1 MRRFVL
7 CILLLAAATAAPLCA
22 QRDFL
27 TADEAD
33 QLRLAETPDD
43 RIKAYLTF
51 ARVRM
56 DMIDQTMAKDK
67 AGRSGFV
74 HDTLDE
80 LTKVI
85 EALDTAIDD
94 YLKHSKT
101 VTSLEAVAKTQR
113 DIATRLEK
121 ILNSEPKDLE
131 RYRFALTQTIEVAQ
145 DSAEMAEQDLKDRKR
160 GVITRDQE
168 LQKERE
174 SMMTPAQREEA
185 KKEQAKK
192 DQETINQKKKPTL
205 LRKGETVKG
214 GDPNKQD

>member
-1 MRRFVL
+1 MGMRRFLLLV
-7 CILLLAAATAAPLCA
+7 LLLAAPLSA

-56 DMIDQTMAKDK
+56 DMIDQAMSKEK

-74 HDTLDE
+74 HDTLEE
-80 LTKVI
+80 LSKVV
-85 EALDTAIDD
+85 EAMDTAIDD
-94 YLKHSKT
+94 YLKHGKSIA
-101 VTSLEAVAKTQR
+101 SLETVSKTQR
-113 DIATRLEK
+113 EIAAKLEK
-121 ILNSEPKDLE
+121 ILESGPKDLE
-131 RYRFALTQTIEVAQ
+131 RYRFSLTQAIEVAQ

-160 GVITRDQE
+160 TVITRDQE

-192 DQETINQKKKPTL
+192 DQEAINQKKKPSL

>member
-1 MRRFVL
+1 MRR
-7 CILLLAAATAAPLCA
+7 LLLLVLLLAAPLCA

-43 RIKAYLTF
+43 RVKAYITF

-56 DMIDQTMAKDK
+56 DMIDQAMAKEK

-74 HDTLDE
+74 HDTLEE
-80 LTKVI
+80 LAKVI
-85 EALDTAIDD
+85 EAMDTAIDD
-94 YLKHSKT
+94 YLKHGKT
-101 VTSLEAVAKTQR
+101 ITSLESVSKTQR
-113 DIATRLEK
+113 EIAAKLEK
-121 ILNSEPKDLE
+121 ILESEPKDLE
-131 RYRFALTQTIEVAQ
+131 RYRFSLTQAIEVAQ

-160 GVITRDQE
+160 TAITRDQE
-168 LQKERE
+168 IQKERE

-192 DQETINQKKKPTL
+192 DQEAINQKKKPSL

-214 GDPNKQD
+214 GDPQKQD